1 MRTFLEYLRN
11 AWDSLNAHR
20 VRSFFTILGIVIGVT
35 TIICIFTIIQSIN
48 RYVEGE
54 FSGLGASTVYVSK
67 YPWVITGNWW
77 EFRNRP
83 PITLREYRA
92 LREQSVFAR
101 WISPLIE
108 SFRTVQYRSHSLEQV
123 YTVGCNE
130 EYPETANVSVS
141 LGRWFTH
148 LEVEHA
154 RPVVVIGAH
163 VQEVLFGLENPLG
176 KRIKINGLPY
186 KVVGVL
192 EKRGNFFGFN
202 MDNQII
208 IPYTTFRTFRLS
220 RRNIAIALRV
230 SDPNQLDELKDE
242 IRGILRRVRKIPPT
256 EKDNFSINQ
265 QDMLTQFYHQ
275 LTGTL
280 YLVVFVVGGISL
292 IVGGIGIANIMLV
305 SVTERT
311 REIGIRKAVGATR
324 TQIIVHFL
332 SESILISLVGGF
344 LGIVAGV
351 LVSQIPL
358 NLMKLGASVSPGT
371 VLIGVGFSSLVGI
384 LSGLYPANR
393 AARVNPIEALRYE

>member
-1 MRTFLEYLRN
+1 MTLFIEYLRS

-67 YPWVITGNWW
+67 YPWVVTGNWW
-77 EFRNRP
+77 QFRNRP
-83 PITLREYRA
+83 PITLREYQA
-92 LREQSVFAR
+92 LREHSVFAR
-101 WISPLIE
+101 WISPIVE
-108 SFRTVQYRSHSLEQV
+108 SFRTVQYRSQTLEQV

-130 EYPETANVSVS
+130 EYPETANVSVA

-148 LEVEHA
+148 LEVAHA
-154 RPVVVIGAH
+154 RAVAIIGAH
-163 VQEVLFGLENPLG
+163 VREVLFGPENPIG

-186 KVVGVL
+186 KVVGIL

-202 MDNQII
+202 MDNQVIM
-208 IPYTTFRTFRLS
+208 PYTSFRTYRLS

-230 SDPNQLDELKDE
+230 ADPNQLEELKEE

-265 QDMLTQFYHQ
+265 QDMLTRFYHQ

-280 YLVVFVVGGISL
+280 YLVVFVVGTISL

-324 TQIIVHFL
+324 AQIIGHFL
-332 SESILISLVGGF
+332 SESVLISLVGGF
-344 LGIVAGV
+344 LGVLIGV

-358 NLMKLGASVSPGT
+358 HLLKLHTTVSPGT
-371 VLIGVGFSSLVGI
+371 VLLGVGFSSLVGI
-384 LSGLYPANR
+384 VSGLYPANR